1 MFSCSVLDISQ
12 VISGYREAEKSSWHS
27 EVSLSVV
34 HRIREVTFCC
44 CVTTINIT
52 TASTTCVHVLHL
64 EKNGL
69 VFKCQ
74 SYLVF

>member
-1 MFSCSVLDISQ
+1 MAATYIYIMFTCSVFDTFQ

-44 CVTTINIT
+44 CVTTVNIT
-52 TASTTCVHVLHL
+52 TASTTCTAPG
-64 EKNGL
+64 ERL
-69 VFKCQ
+69 VSF
-74 SYLVF
+74 